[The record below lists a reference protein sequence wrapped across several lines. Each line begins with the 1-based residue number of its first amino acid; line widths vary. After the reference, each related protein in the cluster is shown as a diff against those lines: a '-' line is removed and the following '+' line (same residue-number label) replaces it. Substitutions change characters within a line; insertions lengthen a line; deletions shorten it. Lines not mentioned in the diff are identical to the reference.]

1 MRVAE
6 LFSRNPIDQHLLRPH
21 GTCRPCLRRHIEWAR
36 RIRGRK
42 HRRRVPHVLCITQHR
57 TQIGHILR
65 ECVIDL
71 HLNRR
76 EIDRMPRRAVLLPH
90 EKGQRAAA
98 VVRVIETA
106 QRRIHIDGHRMGKR
120 RRRPRRLPVDARAE
134 MVKAERRGECVL
146 HGITAHHNAPQ
157 GKAILIGADKVLV
170 PHRGRTERRHNELV
184 GGDAEIRKTCRR
196 KNGRCTAET
205 VPREI
210 ELFRGMR
217 AQIGSEALSCR
228 LSLRRIRKE
237 CRLTVVEEPAVN
249 QRHPAPLF
257 LWRIAHREEL
267 RRRVPAER
275 RSFHPQIRPYITAA
289 LRPGKS
295 DEMQLCPIGI
305 TTHHVKETSN
315 RSAVPHGL
323 SANDLP
329 SRHHQPRTQELRE
342 LPAVGR
348 LGRRRLDK
356 EERGEIRGGGEGTQR
371 KAKHAEENH
380 ELQYLH
386 QHTSHTI
393 YLSLLYLFS
402 LKFHKKKRTCHTHLR
417 LI

>member
-1 MRVAE
+1 
-6 LFSRNPIDQHLLRPH
+6 
-21 GTCRPCLRRHIEWAR
+21 
-36 RIRGRK
+36 
-42 HRRRVPHVLCITQHR
+42 
-57 TQIGHILR
+57 
-65 ECVIDL
+65 
-71 HLNRR
+71 
-76 EIDRMPRRAVLLPH
+76 MPRCAVLLPH

-98 VVRVIETA
+98 AVRVIETA
-106 QRRIHIDGHRMGKR
+106 QRCIHIDGHRMRKC
-120 RRRPRRLPVDARAE
+120 RRRPRRLPVNALAE
-134 MVKAERRGECVL
+134 VVKAERRGERVL

-170 PHRGRTERRHNELV
+170 PHRRRPERRHNELV
-184 GGDAEIRKTCRR
+184 GGDAEIRKPCRR

-257 LWRIAHREEL
+257 LWRVAHRKEL
-267 RRRVPAER
+267 RRRVPAECR
-275 RSFHPQIRPYITAA
+275 TFHPQIRPYIAAA

-305 TTHHVKETSN
+305 TAHHVKETSN

-329 SRHHQPRTQELRE
+329 SRRRQPRTQELRE

-356 EERGEIRGGGEGTQR
+356 EQRREIRGGGKGTQR
-371 KAKHAEENH
+371 KGKHAEENH
-380 ELQYLH
+380 EMQYLH
-386 QHTSHTI
+386 QRTSHTI

-402 LKFHKKKRTCHTHLR
+402 LKFHKKNRTCHTHLR